1 MNHRDNEFN
10 IPVRITYRPPITLLH
25 YMAFTHI
32 GAIICLCV
40 VSLSIFLFGIL
51 SVLIIVNYFLYYQ
64 KFESEREAVPSVE
77 LCLGNS
83 NEWTALMLVDDVMTL
98 RLLPGAL
105 MHQLLLILRFV
116 DENGRSF
123 CFVLSKENFAI
134 DILRGLRV
142 RLLHSTPLKS

>member
-1 MNHRDNEFN
+1 
-10 IPVRITYRPPITLLH
+10 
-25 YMAFTHI
+25 
-32 GAIICLCV
+32 
-40 VSLSIFLFGIL
+40 
-51 SVLIIVNYFLYYQ
+51 
-64 KFESEREAVPSVE
+64 
-77 LCLGNS
+77 
-83 NEWTALMLVDDVMTL
+83 MLVDDVMTL

-134 DILRGLRV
+134 DILRRLRV